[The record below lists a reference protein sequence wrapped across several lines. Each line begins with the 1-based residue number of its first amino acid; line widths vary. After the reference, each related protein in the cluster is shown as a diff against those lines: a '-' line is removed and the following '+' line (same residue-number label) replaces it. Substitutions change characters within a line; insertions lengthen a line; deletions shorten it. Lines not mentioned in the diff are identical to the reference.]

1 MQKSKSIAGKI
12 LFAVFVIVFVG
23 IIVLPFFWQ
32 FMTSIKPLSEISA
45 IPAKWIPSKV
55 HWDFYKN
62 VFTKHPFGRYLL
74 NSFIV
79 ALSTT
84 VLSILIGA
92 SAAYALAR
100 LRFKGKKI
108 MLMAILSISM
118 FPTIATL
125 SPIYLLLKNL
135 KLLNTY
141 AGLIIPYIT
150 FALPLSIWLL
160 TNFFA
165 QLPKGF
171 EEAAA
176 IDGCSRGKIFFTIML
191 PLIKPATFSVALIVF
206 INAWNEYLYAL
217 TFMTN
222 DNMSTGRYCTF
233 PEQLRASVGRH
244 CGSDCCSNRS
254 AYHSGT
260 YFPEKDH
267 RRSDHRRCNR
277 IIVAVRVLN
286 SYK

>member
-1 MQKSKSIAGKI
+1 MKDSKAYKMIKQV
-12 LFAVFVIVFVG
+12 LFYGFVVLFVG

-32 FMTSIKPLSEISA
+32 FMTSVKPLSEISA
-45 IPAKWIPSKV
+45 MPAKWIPSSV
-55 HWDFYKN
+55 HLQFYRN
-62 VFTKHPFGRYLL
+62 VFQKHPFARYLL

-79 ALSTT
+79 AMVTT
-84 VLSILIGA
+84 LLSILIGA

-100 LRFKGKKI
+100 LRFKGKKF
-108 MLMAILSISM
+108 MLMSILSVSM

-125 SPIYLLLKNL
+125 SPIYLLLKQF

-160 TNFFA
+160 TNFFS

-176 IDGCSRGKIFFTIML
+176 LDGCSRGRIFFTIML

-206 INAWNEYLYAL
+206 INAWNEYIYAL
-217 TFMTN
+217 TFMTDDLMRTVPVGIALFPSN
-222 DNMSTGRYCTF
+222 YELPWGDMAAGSIVVTVPLIILVLIFQKKIIAGLTTGGVK
-233 PEQLRASVGRH
+233 E
-244 CGSDCCSNRS
+244 
-254 AYHSGT
+254 
-260 YFPEKDH
+260 
-267 RRSDHRRCNR
+267 
-277 IIVAVRVLN
+277 
-286 SYK
+286 